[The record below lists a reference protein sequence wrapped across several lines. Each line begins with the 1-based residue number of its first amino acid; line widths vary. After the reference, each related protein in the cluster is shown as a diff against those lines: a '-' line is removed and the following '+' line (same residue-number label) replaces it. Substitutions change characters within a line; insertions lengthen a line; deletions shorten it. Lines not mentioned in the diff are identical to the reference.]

1 VLRNIQIAGATYRL
15 GRQRLSALENH
26 ADARSVWLYNFVQEM
41 SPIAAMLA
49 ALRRGTIRMKTRV
62 SRTLVGAAF
71 VLAASTAE
79 AQTTF
84 SIDWHV
90 ISSGGTTLSGG
101 NTSRSTCFIVNG
113 TLAQVAPGYS
123 SGGIYSVYAGFWTG
137 APTRD
142 TDEIF
147 FDGFEGCSP

>member
-1 VLRNIQIAGATYRL
+1 
-15 GRQRLSALENH
+15 
-26 ADARSVWLYNFVQEM
+26 M
-41 SPIAAMLA
+41 M
-49 ALRRGTIRMKTRV
+49 TRI
-62 SRTLVGAAF
+62 SRTLAGTVLVLTAA
-71 VLAASTAE
+71 AIPHAR

-90 ISSGGTTLSGG
+90 ISAGGSTLTGG
-101 NTSRSTCFIVNG
+101 STSRSSCFIVNG

-123 SGGIYSVYAGFWTG
+123 SGGVYSIYAGFWVS
-137 APTRD
+137 APTRN